1 MECRVS
7 GSQPLL
13 VSWYK
18 DDIEILSGDRYKI
31 DFSDGTASVTITSLE
46 QSDGGIYSCRAS
58 NDAGEKE
65 TSGTLCV
72 KGLSRQMNSFLL

>member
-18 DDIEILSGDRYKI
+18 DDIEIASGDRYKI
-31 DFSDGTASVTITSLE
+31 DFSEGTASVTITSLE
-46 QSDGGIYSCRAS
+46 QSDGGAYSCRAS
-58 NDAGEKE
+58 NNAGEKE

-72 KGLSRQMNSFLL
+72 KGQSRQMNSFLL